1 MVTGGEVLLAQAQRA
16 TDDLGPRRT
25 LHPLDVRFGKRPIVR
40 IAHCGGTFFRFRHRI
55 EAVPIV
61 LSRCLASSGRKR
73 MPNDPSVTEAP
84 KGGLHRLSDAWIFVS
99 HSHLDLNAVR
109 RVRDEFE
116 RLHANPLLFFLM
128 SLKDDE
134 ELDSLIKREITARN
148 IFLLCNSP
156 SARKSQWVQKE
167 REFVL
172 SLRDRKIHELDMEW
186 PWERQKRIIHET
198 LQSATAFIN
207 YSIKDRD
214 RVQPYIDLLADSDFA
229 VFEPFTQAMP
239 GDSLIDELDAA
250 IERSVIGYFFTF
262 LSSNWLRSKWAR
274 TEIERYLALAENAKS
289 GRAPFLVA
297 LDPVSLLLPGLPPQL
312 GGIQIL
318 DFSGGNIASNKQK
331 LLEAVELR

>member
-1 MVTGGEVLLAQAQRA
+1 
-16 TDDLGPRRT
+16 
-25 LHPLDVRFGKRPIVR
+25 
-40 IAHCGGTFFRFRHRI
+40 
-55 EAVPIV
+55 
-61 LSRCLASSGRKR
+61 

-262 LSSNWLRSKWAR
+262 LSSNWLRLTQYRYSCLACLHSSVASRFSTFQAGTSPRTSKN
-274 TEIERYLALAENAKS
+274 YL
-289 GRAPFLVA
+289 RP
-297 LDPVSLLLPGLPPQL
+297 
-312 GGIQIL
+312 
-318 DFSGGNIASNKQK
+318 SNC
-331 LLEAVELR
+331 ADDTSSSPH